1 MMIISVRLHAKE
13 HSMEMDFTV
22 LFHQDLYNIDTT
34 YRSNA
39 EQVNAILDMID
50 SIYRDSTIQL
60 KQIEIRAFASPDGL
74 LHKNMILS
82 NNRAKSLRNYILA
95 NAPSGCLSDTLFA
108 LSNDTYSWEHALEYI
123 GCEEYKWLLKG
134 TTNPFDIKARL
145 LYYNKGAI
153 WKKLEKDGFPYLRMG
168 CMVNIR
174 YDLVLPSLLP
184 ERVQMVEVLPPD
196 TDDILRLSKPVIPK
210 ILEDTAAFRFAI
222 KTNLLEDAIA
232 LPNLGV
238 EFALGKRFSL
248 SASWMHGWWPN
259 ADIPLWM
266 RAYGGELNFR
276 YWFGSNVDFKGHH
289 IGIYGQ
295 AFLYD
300 FCRGKNGVMS
310 GPPGG
315 TMLDDTNYAA
325 GIEYG
330 YSILLHPH
338 LTLDFVLGVGY
349 MGGLYHNYVKMDDCK
364 VWQLTGQ
371 RHWVGPTKAEITLR
385 YEIGKGGVR

>member
-1 MMIISVRLHAKE
+1 MLMPVRLCAKE
-13 HSMEMDFTV
+13 QSMEMDFFV
-22 LFHQDLYNIDTT
+22 QFHQDLYNIDTT

-39 EQVNAILDMID
+39 EQVNAILDMLDRIH
-50 SIYRDSTIQL
+50 RDSTFRL
-60 KQIEIRAFASPDGL
+60 KQIEIYAFASPDGVL
-74 LHKNMILS
+74 QKNMVLS
-82 NNRAKSLRNYILA
+82 KNRAKSLRNYIIA
-95 NAPSGCLSDTLFA
+95 NTHPGWLSDSLFN
-108 LSNDTYSWEHALEYI
+108 LSNATYSWNYALEYI
-123 GCEEYKWLLKG
+123 DCEEYKWLLRG
-134 TTNPFDIKARL
+134 TTSPFDIRARL
-145 LYYNKGAI
+145 RYYNNGAI
-153 WKKLEKDGFPYLRMG
+153 WKKLKKEAFPYLRQG
-168 CMVNIR
+168 CIVNIR
-174 YDLVLPSLLP
+174 YDLVIPPPTPMHAEKVEMLLP
-184 ERVQMVEVLPPD
+184 AA
-196 TDDILRLSKPVIPK
+196 DDIKRFPEPVFKKGP
-210 ILEDTAAFRFAI
+210 APFRFAI

-238 EFALGKRFSL
+238 EFALGKHLSL

-259 ADIPLWM
+259 ADIPLWL
-266 RAYGGELNFR
+266 RAYGGELNLR
-276 YWFGSNVDFKGHH
+276 YWFGSNTNFKGHH

-330 YSILLHPH
+330 YSILLHPR
-338 LTLDFVLGVGY
+338 LTMDFVLGVGY

-364 VWQLTGQ
+364 VWQQTAQ
-371 RHWVGPTKAEITLR
+371 RHWIGPTKAEITLR

>member
-1 MMIISVRLHAKE
+1 MSVHVRAQE
-13 HSMEMDFTV
+13 RSMEMDFVV

-50 SIYRDSTIQL
+50 SVYRDSTIQL
-60 KQIEIRAFASPDGL
+60 KQIEIQAFASPDGL

-82 NNRAKSLRNYILA
+82 NNRAKSVRDYILA
-95 NAPSGCLSDTLFA
+95 NTSAGWLSDTLFT
-108 LSNDTYSWEHALEYI
+108 LSNDTYSWEYALEYI
-123 GCEEYKWLLKG
+123 DCEEYKWLLKG

-145 LYYNKGAI
+145 LYYNKGVI
-153 WKKLEKDGFPYLRMG
+153 WKKLEKDGFPYLRQG

-184 ERVQMVEVLPPD
+184 ERVEMLEVLPPA
-196 TDDILRLSKPVIPK
+196 TDVTLHLPKPIIPK

-371 RHWVGPTKAEITLR
+371 RHWIGPTKAEITLR

>member
-1 MMIISVRLHAKE
+1 MIMSVRVCAE
-13 HSMEMDFTV
+13 EQRMEMEFVV

-39 EQVNAILDMID
+39 EQVNAILDMLDRIYLD
-50 SIYRDSTIQL
+50 SAFLL
-60 KQIEIRAFASPDGL
+60 KEIEIRAFASPDGW

-82 NNRAKSLRNYILA
+82 NNRAKSLKKFILA
-95 NAPSGCLSDTLFA
+95 NTPPQWLCDTLFA
-108 LSNDTYSWEHALEYI
+108 LSNDTYTWEYALAYI
-123 GCEEYKWLLKG
+123 GCEEYNWLLQG
-134 TTNPFDIKARL
+134 TTNPFDIRARL
-145 LYYNKGAI
+145 RYHNNGAI
-153 WKKLEKDGFPYLRMG
+153 WKKLKKDAFPYLRQG

-174 YDLVLPSLLP
+174 YDLVPPMPIYAQRAEWFPPTDDSLCLP
-184 ERVQMVEVLPPD
+184 EPF
-196 TDDILRLSKPVIPK
+196 IPEK
-210 ILEDTAAFRFAI
+210 IVEDTSKFRFAI

-238 EFALGKRFSL
+238 EFALGKHFSL

-259 ADIPLWM
+259 ADIPVWL

-276 YWFGSNVDFKGHH
+276 YWFGSNLDFKGHH
-289 IGIYGQ
+289 IGIYSQ

-300 FCRGKNGVMS
+300 FCLGKNGVMS

-315 TMLDDTNYAA
+315 TMLDDTNYA
-325 GIEYG
+325 GGVEYG
-330 YSILLHPH
+330 YSMLLLPH

-349 MGGLYHNYVKMDDCK
+349 MGGLYHDYVKMDGCK
-364 VWQLTGQ
+364 VWQLTGR
-371 RHWVGPTKAEITLR
+371 RHWFGPTKAEITLR

>member
-1 MMIISVRLHAKE
+1 MSVHVRAE
-13 HSMEMDFTV
+13 ERSMEMDFVV

-60 KQIEIRAFASPDGL
+60 KQIEIQAFASPDGL

-82 NNRAKSLRNYILA
+82 NNRAKSVRNYILA
-95 NAPSGCLSDTLFA
+95 NTPPNWLSDTLFA
-108 LSNDTYSWEHALEYI
+108 LSNDTYSWEYALEYI
-123 GCEEYKWLLKG
+123 DCEEYKWLLKG

-145 LYYNKGAI
+145 LYYNKGVI
-153 WKKLEKDGFPYLRMG
+153 WKKLEKDGFPYLRQG

-184 ERVQMVEVLPPD
+184 ERVQMVEVLPPA
-196 TDDILRLSKPVIPK
+196 TDVTLRLPKPIIPK

-371 RHWVGPTKAEITLR
+371 RHWIGPTKAEITLR

>member
-1 MMIISVRLHAKE
+1 MRSLCE
-13 HSMEMDFTV
+13 
-22 LFHQDLYNIDTT
+22 TT
-34 YRSNA
+34 
-39 EQVNAILDMID
+39 
-50 SIYRDSTIQL
+50 
-60 KQIEIRAFASPDGL
+60 F
-74 LHKNMILS
+74 
-82 NNRAKSLRNYILA
+82 LRIPP
-95 NAPSGCLSDTLFA
+95 PSWLSDTLFA
-108 LSNDTYSWEHALEYI
+108 LSNDTYSWEYALEYI
-123 GCEEYKWLLKG
+123 DCEEYKWLLKG

-145 LYYNKGAI
+145 LYYNKGVI
-153 WKKLEKDGFPYLRMG
+153 WKKLEKDGFPYLRQG

-174 YDLVLPSLLP
+174 YDKVLPSLLP
-184 ERVQMVEVLPPD
+184 ERVQMVEVLPPA
-196 TDDILRLSKPVIPK
+196 TDVTLRLPKPIIPK

-248 SASWMHGWWPN
+248 GASWMHGWWPN

-315 TMLDDTNYAA
+315 TMLDDTNYAG

-330 YSILLHPH
+330 YSILLQPH

-349 MGGLYHNYVKMDDCK
+349 MGGLYHNYVKMDGCK
-364 VWQLTGQ
+364 VWQLTGR
-371 RHWVGPTKAEITLR
+371 RHWIGPTKAEITLR

>member
-1 MMIISVRLHAKE
+1 MTVMSVHVRAE
-13 HSMEMDFTV
+13 ERSMEMDFVV

-60 KQIEIRAFASPDGL
+60 KQIEIQAFASPDGL

-82 NNRAKSLRNYILA
+82 NNRAKSVRNYILA
-95 NAPSGCLSDTLFA
+95 NTPPSWLSDTLFA
-108 LSNDTYSWEHALEYI
+108 LSNDTYSWEYALEYI
-123 GCEEYKWLLKG
+123 DCEEYKWLLKG

-145 LYYNKGAI
+145 LYYNKGVI
-153 WKKLEKDGFPYLRMG
+153 WKKLEKDGFPYLRQG

-174 YDLVLPSLLP
+174 YDKVLPSLLP
-184 ERVQMVEVLPPD
+184 ERVSMLEVLPPA
-196 TDDILRLSKPVIPK
+196 TDVTLRLPKPIIPK

-371 RHWVGPTKAEITLR
+371 RHWIGPTKAEITLR

>member
-1 MMIISVRLHAKE
+1 MTVMSVHVRAQE
-13 HSMEMDFTV
+13 RSMEMDFVV

-60 KQIEIRAFASPDGL
+60 KQIEIQAFASPDGL

-82 NNRAKSLRNYILA
+82 NNRAKSVRNYILA
-95 NAPSGCLSDTLFA
+95 NTPPSWLSDTLFA
-108 LSNDTYSWEHALEYI
+108 LSNDTYSWEYALEYI
-123 GCEEYKWLLKG
+123 DCEEYKWLLKG

-145 LYYNKGAI
+145 LYYNKGVI
-153 WKKLEKDGFPYLRMG
+153 WKKLEKDGFPYLRQG

-184 ERVQMVEVLPPD
+184 ERVQMVEVLPPA
-196 TDDILRLSKPVIPK
+196 TDVTLRLPKPIIPE

-371 RHWVGPTKAEITLR
+371 RHWIGPTKAEITLR